1 MFSFAVHYLA
11 RQLFC
16 TKNKTV
22 SYFFS
27 IERILNSYRRGK
39 NAVFLSYVKMKISV
53 VQKSVITRTQNY
65 IKGNPIFPFS
75 WETCHILVSPT
86 LLSFRKPILL
96 IGKYDKIGFRSDP
109 ATLGPKK
116 QKCHILGPRLSLS
129 PV

>member
-27 IERILNSYRRGK
+27 IERILNSYRRSK

-65 IKGNPIFPFS
+65 QRKSNIFIS
-75 WETCHILVSPT
+75 M
-86 LLSFRKPILL
+86 
-96 IGKYDKIGFRSDP
+96 G
-109 ATLGPKK
+109 
-116 QKCHILGPRLSLS
+116 SLS
-129 PV
+129 YFGKPNFAKL